1 MMVCVNVEVLVMNPT
16 CSSAQKPK
24 IVIVDDHPLILGG
37 TFNILKQHYPEAE
50 VLTAN
55 TGEEF
60 LDKVKTI
67 DPDLVVID
75 LSIPEK
81 PGMTAQVET
90 GIQLVQQ
97 LMKDY
102 PQLNLMVQSSYVKAL
117 TRIKHEIDS
126 HQGGFTLADKGLS
139 TQDMLTRMN
148 WSLQGLTHTK
158 DLKTQLEI
166 KSEWLEVLTLAFEQG
181 LTDKMI
187 AKEMNVAERTVRHYW
202 TKIQDVLDIYPEDS
216 KKEGKNLRVQTEI
229 RAREEGLID

>member
-1 MMVCVNVEVLVMNPT
+1 MNKNS
-16 CSSAQKPK
+16 SSAQKPK
-24 IVIVDDHPLILGG
+24 IIIVDDHPLILGG
-37 TFNILKQHYPEAE
+37 TFNILKQQYPEAE
-50 VLTAN
+50 LLTAK
-55 TGEEF
+55 TAEEF
-60 LDKVKTI
+60 LDRVKRI

-81 PGMTAQVET
+81 SGMTAQVEI
-90 GIQLVQQ
+90 GIQLLQQ
-97 LMKDY
+97 LMNDY
-102 PQLNLMVQSSYVKAL
+102 PQLNLMVQSSYIKAL
-117 TRIKHEIDS
+117 IRIKHEIDS

-139 TQDMLTRMN
+139 TQDMLIRMN

-158 DLKTQLEI
+158 DLNTQLEI
-166 KSEWLEVLTLAFEQG
+166 KPEWLEVLSLAFEEG

>member
-1 MMVCVNVEVLVMNPT
+1 MVIINIEVVVMNPDF
-16 CSSAQKPK
+16 SSPTQPK
-24 IVIVDDHPLILGG
+24 IVVVDDHPLILGG
-37 TFNILKQHYPEAE
+37 TFNILRQQYPDAE
-50 VLTAN
+50 LLTAK
-55 TGEEF
+55 TAQEF
-60 LDKVKTI
+60 LEKVKTCQ
-67 DPDLVVID
+67 PALVVID

-81 PGMTAQVET
+81 SGVTAQVET
-90 GIQLVQQ
+90 GIQLLQQ
-97 LMKDY
+97 LMRDY

-126 HQGGFTLADKGLS
+126 HQGGFTIADKGLS
-139 TQDMLTRMN
+139 TQDLLTRVN

-166 KSEWLEVLTLAFEQG
+166 KSEWLEVLNLAFEQG

-187 AKEMNVAERTVRHYW
+187 AQEMNVAERTVRHYW

>member
-1 MMVCVNVEVLVMNPT
+1 MNPDF
-16 CSSAQKPK
+16 SSPTQPK
-24 IVIVDDHPLILGG
+24 IVVVDDHPLILGG
-37 TFNILKQHYPEAE
+37 TFNILRQQYPDAE
-50 VLTAN
+50 LLTAK
-55 TGEEF
+55 TAQEF
-60 LDKVKTI
+60 LEKVKTCQ
-67 DPDLVVID
+67 PALVVID

-81 PGMTAQVET
+81 SGVTAQVET
-90 GIQLVQQ
+90 GIQLLQQ
-97 LMKDY
+97 LMRDY

-126 HQGGFTLADKGLS
+126 HQGGFTIADKGLS
-139 TQDMLTRMN
+139 TQDLLTRVN

-166 KSEWLEVLTLAFEQG
+166 KSEWLEVLNLAFEQG

-187 AKEMNVAERTVRHYW
+187 AQEMNVAERTVRHYW

>member
-1 MMVCVNVEVLVMNPT
+1 MDQKDSSVEKL
-16 CSSAQKPK
+16 K

-37 TFNILKQHYPEAE
+37 TFNILRQHYPQAE
-50 VLTAN
+50 LSTAN
-55 TGEEF
+55 TAKALLE
-60 LDKVKTI
+60 KVRTI
-67 DPDLVVID
+67 SPDLVVID
-75 LSIPEK
+75 LSIPEQS
-81 PGMTAQVET
+81 GMTAQVET

-97 LMKDY
+97 LIKNY

-117 TRIKHEIDS
+117 IRIKHEIDS

-139 TQDMLTRMN
+139 TQDMFTRMN

-158 DLKTQLEI
+158 DLNNQLEI
-166 KSEWLEVLTLAFEQG
+166 KSEWLDVLSLAFEQG

-187 AKEMNVAERTVRHYW
+187 AQEMNVAERTVRHYW
-202 TKIQDVLDIYPEDS
+202 TKIQDVLNIYPEDS